1 MNEKYGIEFNKAPKG
16 ITTLGIVIVLEN
28 VELGSLWNMVFLK
41 RREDTMYLILQLSTI
56 TAM

>member
-1 MNEKYGIEFNKAPKG
+1 MNEKYSTEFNKAAKG

-41 RREDTMYLILQLSTI
+41 RRGGKMYLILQLITI